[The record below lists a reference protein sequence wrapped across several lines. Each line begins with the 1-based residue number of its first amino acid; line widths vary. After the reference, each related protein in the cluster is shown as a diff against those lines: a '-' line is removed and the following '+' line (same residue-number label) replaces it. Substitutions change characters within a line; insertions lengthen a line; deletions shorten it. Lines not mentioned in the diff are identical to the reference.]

1 MMVKCE
7 VCGNVYGSPPR
18 WPGGKCL
25 VGGCQGTLRNYVRP
39 FFLQCSGC
47 GNIFGSPPYQAGDL
61 CHMPH
66 CAGTLNPRR

>member
-39 FFLQCSGC
+39 NPVRHTICSELPRAQ
-47 GNIFGSPPYQAGDL
+47 SRA
-61 CHMPH
+61 
-66 CAGTLNPRR
+66 TLS